1 MHYRTLFSVVQVKSY
16 ARNHGE
22 PNENDKGYVSISYS
36 KYAMKLYY
44 KHSDSYAHVYRLS
57 LLCAFIFLNILTP
70 VALAKSVSLY
80 FPKIVAKSSKGDF
93 MGCLYWAAA
102 VITFVFNT
110 LYTALSIRDYFFHG
124 KTANTSCLIH
134 HICLIPSD
142 TYIYNDEV
150 ITLVAM
156 LIVIVSAVFIELLL
170 SIYAVKSQ
178 FNGQRNRH
186 FWKCCLFQTVHVFA
200 LWNILITL
208 QLFTKV
214 VIPVCVLLLIH
225 PQVTVL
231 YIAFLLMV
239 PACIIFIAAYLL
251 YHCQQPRRE
260 ICCKKTNCRLK
271 SVQLLLMIV
280 ILGLIMTLLMSYE
293 LLLMMQAEVG
303 TGIKGLLLSL
313 LPSFPLSA
321 IGWYLKRRSQK
332 KAQQTLNDK
341 TLQLMTEQQQCM
353 PNCEDENIV
362 PV

>member
-1 MHYRTLFSVVQVKSY
+1 MYYRTLFSLVQVKSF
-16 ARNHGE
+16 AKSHGE

-44 KHSDSYAHVYRLS
+44 KQSDSYAHVYRLS

-80 FPKIVAKSSKGDF
+80 FPKIVAKSTKGDF

-102 VITFVFNT
+102 VITFIFNT

-124 KTANTSCLIH
+124 KTAITSCLIH
-134 HICLIPSD
+134 HNCSD

-150 ITLVAM
+150 TTFVAM
-156 LIVIVSAVFIELLL
+156 LIVIPSAVFIELSL
-170 SIYAVKSQ
+170 SIYAVKRH
-178 FNGQRNRH
+178 FNGQMKH
-186 FWKCCLFQTVHVFA
+186 CLFQAVHVFA
-200 LWNILITL
+200 LWSILITL

-239 PACIIFIAAYLL
+239 PACIIFIVAYLL
-251 YHCQQPRRE
+251 YHCQQPRRK

-271 SVQLLLMIV
+271 SVQLLVMIV
-280 ILGLIMTLLMSYE
+280 IVGLIMMLLMSYE
-293 LLLMMQAEVG
+293 LLLMMQVEVG
-303 TGIKGLLLSL
+303 TGINGLLLSL

-321 IGWYLKRRSQK
+321 LGWYLKRRSQK
-332 KAQQTLNDK
+332 KAEHAADDRAIAVYAQ
-341 TLQLMTEQQQCM
+341 
-353 PNCEDENIV
+353 V
-362 PV
+362 

>member
-1 MHYRTLFSVVQVKSY
+1 MQYRTLFSLAQVKSY

-22 PNENDKGYVSISYS
+22 PNENDKGYVSISYG

-44 KHSDSYAHVYRLS
+44 KQSDTYAHVYRLS

-80 FPKIVAKSSKGDF
+80 YPKIVAKSSKGDF

-102 VITFVFNT
+102 VITFFCNT
-110 LYTALSIRDYFFHG
+110 LYTALSIRDYFFHS
-124 KTANTSCLIH
+124 KTAITSCLIH
-134 HICLIPSD
+134 HNCSD

-150 ITLVAM
+150 TTFVAM
-156 LIVIVSAVFIELLL
+156 LIVTPSAVYIELSL
-170 SIYAVKSQ
+170 SIYAVKRH
-178 FNGQRNRH
+178 FNGQMKH
-186 FWKCCLFQTVHVFA
+186 CLFQAVHVFA
-200 LWNILITL
+200 LWSILITL

-239 PACIIFIAAYLL
+239 PACIIFIVAYLL
-251 YHCQQPRRE
+251 YHCQQPRRK

-271 SVQLLLMIV
+271 SVQLFMMIV
-280 ILGLIMTLLMSYE
+280 VLGLIMTLLISYE
-293 LLLMMQAEVG
+293 LMLMMQVEVG

-321 IGWYLKRRSQK
+321 LGWYLKRRSQK
-332 KAQQTLNDK
+332 KAEHAADDRAIAVYAQ
-341 TLQLMTEQQQCM
+341 
-353 PNCEDENIV
+353 V
-362 PV
+362 

>member
-1 MHYRTLFSVVQVKSY
+1 MYYRTLFSLVQVKSY
-16 ARNHGE
+16 AKNHGE

-36 KYAMKLYY
+36 KYAMKSYY
-44 KHSDSYAHVYRLS
+44 KWSDSYSHVYCLS

-102 VITFVFNT
+102 VITFLCNT
-110 LYTALSIRDYFFHG
+110 LYTAFSIRDYFFRG
-124 KTANTSCLIH
+124 KTAITSCLIH
-134 HICLIPSD
+134 HNCSD

-150 ITLVAM
+150 TTFVAM
-156 LIVIVSAVFIELLL
+156 LIVIPSAVFIELSL
-170 SIYAVKSQ
+170 SIYAVKRH
-178 FNGQRNRH
+178 FNGQMKH
-186 FWKCCLFQTVHVFA
+186 CLFQAVHVFA

-239 PACIIFIAAYLL
+239 PACIIFIVAYLL
-251 YHCQQPRRE
+251 YHCQQPRRK

-293 LLLMMQAEVG
+293 LLLMMQVEVG

-332 KAQQTLNDK
+332 KAEQTLSGK

-353 PNCEDENIV
+353 PNCEVYNDENIV

>member
-1 MHYRTLFSVVQVKSY
+1 MYYRTLFSLAQVKSY

-44 KHSDSYAHVYRLS
+44 KRSDSYAHVYRFS
-57 LLCAFIFLNILTP
+57 LLCAFIFLNILTQ

-80 FPKIVAKSSKGDF
+80 YPKIVAKSSKGDF

-124 KTANTSCLIH
+124 KTAITSCLIH
-134 HICLIPSD
+134 HSCLIPSD
-142 TYIYNDEV
+142 AYIYNDEV
-150 ITLVAM
+150 IILVAM
-156 LIVIVSAVFIELLL
+156 LIVIASAVFIEVLI

-178 FNGQRNRH
+178 FNGQRNCH
-186 FWKCCLFQTVHVFA
+186 FWKHCLFQTVHVFA
-200 LWNILITL
+200 LCNILITL

-239 PACIIFIAAYLL
+239 PACIIFIATY
-251 YHCQQPRRE
+251 C
-260 ICCKKTNCRLK
+260 
-271 SVQLLLMIV
+271 MIV
-280 ILGLIMTLLMSYE
+280 NNRD
-293 LLLMMQAEVG
+293 
-303 TGIKGLLLSL
+303 
-313 LPSFPLSA
+313 
-321 IGWYLKRRSQK
+321 KRFAARK
-332 KAQQTLNDK
+332 QTVD
-341 TLQLMTEQQQCM
+341 
-353 PNCEDENIV
+353 
-362 PV
+362 

>member
-1 MHYRTLFSVVQVKSY
+1 MKSY
-16 ARNHGE
+16 ARIHGE

-36 KYAMKLYY
+36 KYAAKLYS
-44 KHSDSYAHVYRLS
+44 KKSDTYSHVYRLS

-80 FPKIVAKSSKGDF
+80 YPKIAVESSKGDF
-93 MGCLYWAAA
+93 IGCSYRATAIIFFLCNASYTA
-102 VITFVFNT
+102 VSIRHHFFQNKPTITF
-110 LYTALSIRDYFFHG
+110 
-124 KTANTSCLIH
+124 CLIH
-134 HICLIPSD
+134 HRCLIPSD

-156 LIVIVSAVFIELLL
+156 LIVIPSAVFIELLL
-170 SIYAVKSQ
+170 SIYAVKCHFS
-178 FNGQRNRH
+178 GQRNCN
-186 FWKCCLFQTVHVFA
+186 FWKHCLFQTVHVFA

-231 YIAFLLMV
+231 YIAFLIMV
-239 PACIIFIAAYLL
+239 PASLTFIVAYLL
-251 YHCQQPRRE
+251 YHCKQPRRKV
-260 ICCKKTNCRLK
+260 CCKKTHCVVK
-271 SVQLLLMIV
+271 FVQLVV
-280 ILGLIMTLLMSYE
+280 IIAFLGLIMMLLVSYE
-293 LLLMMQAEVG
+293 LLLTVQVEVG

-321 IGWYLKRRSQK
+321 LGWYLKKRSQK
-332 KAQQTLNDK
+332 NAEQLLNGN
-341 TLQLMTEQQQCM
+341 TLQLMTEQQQPM
-353 PNCEDENIV
+353 TQCEEHSIV

>member
-1 MHYRTLFSVVQVKSY
+1 MQYRTLFSLVQVKSY
-16 ARNHGE
+16 AKNHDE

-36 KYAMKLYY
+36 KYAMMLYD
-44 KHSDSYAHVYRLS
+44 KKSDSYAHVYRLS

-80 FPKIVAKSSKGDF
+80 YPKIVAKSSKGDF

-102 VITFVFNT
+102 VITFFCNIS
-110 LYTALSIRDYFFHG
+110 YTALSIRNYFFHN
-124 KTANTSCLIH
+124 KTAFTSCLIH
-134 HICLIPSD
+134 HSCLIPSD
-142 TYIYNDEV
+142 TYIYNDDV
-150 ITLVAM
+150 ITLVVM
-156 LIVIVSAVFIELLL
+156 LIVIASAVFIDVLI

-178 FNGQRNRH
+178 FNGQRNRQ
-186 FWKCCLFQTVHVFA
+186 FWKRCLFQTVHVFA
-200 LWNILITL
+200 LCNILITL

-251 YHCQQPRRE
+251 YHCQQPRRK

-271 SVQLLLMIV
+271 SVELFVMIV
-280 ILGLIMTLLMSYE
+280 VLGLIMTLLISYE
-293 LLLMMQAEVG
+293 LMLMMQVEVG

-321 IGWYLKRRSQK
+321 LGWYLKRRSQK
-332 KAQQTLNDK
+332 KAEHAADDRAIAVYAQ
-341 TLQLMTEQQQCM
+341 
-353 PNCEDENIV
+353 V
-362 PV
+362 